1 MRCLMKRYTRSTELY
16 AVFLLYYQLCF
27 YNDEDIFNFFFLTFS
42 QLYYFVSNTSC
53 RTPPV
58 NESFPALLLRSFMYI
73 SHTNT
78 FCLNLDA
85 STPTNSCQA
94 IKFLWFFTSIHWYL
108 SLKSFVLNMNS
119 INEQRFVIAFQFRN
133 DVEVILFIL
142 CAKSYTIA
150 KHREEMRY

>member
-1 MRCLMKRYTRSTELY
+1 MSVLVMWCLMKRYTRFTELY

-42 QLYYFVSNTSC
+42 KLYYFVSIISC

-94 IKFLWFFTSIHWYL
+94 IKFLRFYAVEFYFIWIL
-108 SLKSFVLNMNS
+108 LKSFYKGFS
-119 INEQRFVIAFQFRN
+119 ILLLIRRINKFV
-133 DVEVILFIL
+133 
-142 CAKSYTIA
+142 
-150 KHREEMRY
+150 

>member
-1 MRCLMKRYTRSTELY
+1 MRCLMKRYTSSTELY
-16 AVFLLYYQLCF
+16 AVFLLYCQLCC

-94 IKFLWFFTSIHWYL
+94 IKFLWFFTSIHWYS
-108 SLKSFVLNMNS
+108 SLKSFIFKYEQYKRGVLLLYSNLNM
-119 INEQRFVIAFQFRN
+119 
-133 DVEVILFIL
+133 
-142 CAKSYTIA
+142 
-150 KHREEMRY
+150 M